1 MLIGQVNRISVMF
14 VTLGILDK
22 VFKFQPDVCNGCH
35 DVWMM
40 SITLSNIAILNIQQ
54 VLLL

>member
-1 MLIGQVNRISVMF
+1 MLIGQVNRKSVMF

-22 VFKFQPDVCNGCH
+22 GFKFQPDVCNGCH
-35 DVWMM
+35 DVLMM
-40 SITLSNIAILNIQQ
+40 CINLSNIAIVNMHG

>member
-1 MLIGQVNRISVMF
+1 MLIGQVNQKSVMF

-22 VFKFQPDVCNGCH
+22 VFRFQPDVCNGCH
-35 DVWMM
+35 DVLMM
-40 SITLSNIAILNIQQ
+40 SITLSNIAIVNIHR